1 MSGDRPM
8 DTTLQSVARR
18 REMEC
23 RIESRALELRLRP
36 LRKLNWWTVVLPAV
50 ISAFAG
56 AQIIGG
62 SSHPWVTWPVGLTVL
77 AASLLV
83 VIHKAVKCDAY
94 QAEANRLRRG
104 YDALAIKYRTI
115 GDLDLPDAE
124 TRMIALEE
132 SLATLKE
139 SAELAV
145 HERFRLDAQAAIE
158 SDAAQMT
165 TKAGSL

>member
-1 MSGDRPM
+1 M
-8 DTTLQSVARR
+8 
-18 REMEC
+18 
-23 RIESRALELRLRP
+23 
-36 LRKLNWWTVVLPAV
+36 LPAL

-56 AQIIGG
+56 TELIAAMTSSYWRYGIGIA
-62 SSHPWVTWPVGLTVL
+62 VL

-83 VIHKAVKCDAY
+83 IVHKALKCDAY

-115 GDLDLPDAE
+115 GDLELPDAE

-132 SLATLKE
+132 SLARLKE

-145 HERFRLDAQAAIE
+145 HESYPLDARAAIN
-158 SDAAQMT
+158 SDAAQT
-165 TKAGSL
+165 TPKAASL